1 LARTIPRGSGAY
13 LAALLSLSGCG
24 VGFGSETSPRPGSAS
39 GPADDGGASASPAA
53 AGASTEPPA
62 PACVDGA
69 TRCTDDGTAELCQG
83 GRFVPSAC
91 AASAAC
97 VSGACASLV
106 DGALTLPRE
115 ALLVPGK
122 EGWLNAWRMS
132 APFEKSTATRLA
144 AAPDDAWNGAVELGL
159 RNGCFP
165 EGFTRAFSAGDR
177 GPTHRLFTTRLVN
190 GRERRVR
197 FAAGA
202 EGRISLVLQ
211 RSLLLTTGSDEGEPL
226 RDEVEATA
234 VLPAGT
240 TRLAVLVER
249 TGARAG
255 FWLRLRAEDGG
266 PLADLALAP
275 DVQPVCAP
283 SELLALHERVRVAA
297 TGFDL
302 DLELAWDGLAP
313 RGFVAGSIDVG
324 RDGSPPLVTKA
335 VTASELL
342 RGLPLAVLVPAP
354 TTTRSQI
361 FVRLGA
367 GTPRK
372 VVLFARPDENER
384 ATSLAERV
392 KSLGPTLSEDS
403 RASLEGHL
411 ARVLDELAE
420 GQPDSSYMKA
430 LVDGLEKLVKQAETG
445 ADPYAATTGIV
456 RRAYRS
462 LETGAL
468 QPYLAFVPRSAK
480 PGAKKKR
487 PLVIALHGLDNPAEI
502 ALRTVFGEALGPDD
516 DRGFASRHMPPLAD
530 YGILV
535 AAPFTYG
542 NAGPRPLGEADVL
555 AVIDAMRRAYPV
567 DEDRISI
574 TGYSMGGTGA
584 FLLPLHYPDLFS
596 AAAPLCGYPNL
607 HTYRDVTSVPRAPFE
622 DVLIKKRGSV
632 FFAENGLHV
641 PFSVVHGGQDDPAR
655 SAVLVERMREVG
667 VPVRF
672 DVQDDLGH
680 DVWTYAYE
688 DGEMLAWLA
697 AKKRP
702 RAPERV
708 RLVASEPRYD
718 RAYWVRLLAA
728 TEIGSGEP
736 ARIEARFV
744 KAEQRIEVTTSRVR
758 AFALELKS
766 LELKGALT
774 VVVDGQTLAVPDAPE
789 IAYLERLEQG
799 FVLSA
804 KAPRLEGWKRGAVAG
819 PLDDWFRHRAL
830 IVYGTQDPRSAD
842 ANRLLA
848 EHLASARHWKE
859 AHFPVIADV
868 DLRAEDRV
876 GRSLVLVGS
885 PRTNKV
891 TAQFER
897 AFPVKF
903 EPDALSFRGARYE
916 GADVGVAMIRPHP
929 DDAGEYLVL
938 YAGVGHRGVLAA
950 RNLPELL
957 PDYLVFDD
965 RMTERRGGRLLA
977 GRAVLAGGFFGD
989 AWE

>member
-1 LARTIPRGSGAY
+1 MARTIPRGSGAY

-24 VGFGSETSPRPGSAS
+24 VGFGSETAPRPGPVS
-39 GPADDGGASASPAA
+39 GPADDAGPSASVAPAPSA
-53 AGASTEPPA
+53 QPAA
-62 PACVDGA
+62 PACREGE
-69 TRCTDDGTAELCQG
+69 TRCTDDGTAERCQG
-83 GRFVPSAC
+83 GHFTPSPC
-91 AASAAC
+91 AANEAC
-97 VSGACASLV
+97 VTGACASLV
-106 DGALTLPRE
+106 DDALTLPRE
-115 ALLVPGK
+115 ALFVPGK
-122 EGWLNAWRMS
+122 EGWLDAWRVS
-132 APFEKSTATRLA
+132 APFEKTTATRLA
-144 AAPDDAWNGAVELGL
+144 ATPDDAWNGSVELGL
-159 RNGCFP
+159 RNACFP
-165 EGFTRAFSAGDR
+165 EGFVRAFAVGDR
-177 GPTHRLFTTRLVN
+177 GPTFRLFTTRVVN
-190 GRERRVR
+190 GRARTVR

-211 RSLLLTTGSDEGEPL
+211 RSLVLSTGSDEGEPL

-234 VLPAGT
+234 TLPAGT
-240 TRLAVLVER
+240 SRLVVLVER

-266 PLADLALAP
+266 PLADVAFAP
-275 DVQPVCAP
+275 DSQPVCAA
-283 SELLALHERVRVAA
+283 SELLALHERVMVTA
-297 TGFDL
+297 TGFQL
-302 DLELAWDGLAP
+302 GLAPAWDGLAP
-313 RGFVAGSIDVG
+313 RSFVAGSLDVA
-324 RDGSPPLVTKA
+324 RDAGTPLASRPVTFA
-335 VTASELL
+335 ELL
-342 RGLPLAVLVPAP
+342 RGVPLDVPIAAP
-354 TTTRSQI
+354 KAGRSD
-361 FVRLGA
+361 VRVSLGA
-367 GTPRK
+367 GPPRRLPLL
-372 VVLFARPDENER
+372 VRPKLNER
-384 ATSLAERV
+384 VADLASR
-392 KSLGPTLSEDS
+392 LAALAAGLSEDS
-403 RASLEGHL
+403 RASLEGLL
-411 ARVLDELAE
+411 ARAQGELTAGQTDEGYVRGLLDE
-420 GQPDSSYMKA
+420 
-430 LVDGLEKLVKQAETG
+430 LEKLVKKAEGG
-445 ADPYAATTGIV
+445 ADPYAGSSGVV

-462 LETGAL
+462 RETGAL
-468 QPYLAFVPRSAK
+468 EPYLAFVPRSAK
-480 PGAKKKR
+480 PGGKKR
-487 PLVIALHGLDNPAEI
+487 PLVVALHGLDNAAEI
-502 ALRTVFGEALGPDD
+502 ALRTVFGEAPKPDD
-516 DRGFASRHMPPLAD
+516 DRGFAARHLPPLAD
-530 YGILV
+530 YGTLV
-535 AAPFTYG
+535 VAPFTYG

-555 AVIDAMRRAYPV
+555 AVIDAMRRVYPV
-567 DEDRISI
+567 DEDRISV

-607 HTYRDVTSVPRAPFE
+607 HTYRDVTGVPHAPFE

-641 PFSVVHGGQDDPAR
+641 PFSVVHGGKDDPAR

-708 RLVASEPRYD
+708 RLVATEPRYD

-728 TEIGSGEP
+728 TDVASGEP
-736 ARIEARFV
+736 ARIEARLV
-744 KAEQRIEVTTSRVR
+744 KAESRIEVTTSRVR
-758 AFALELKS
+758 AFALELRS
-766 LELKGALT
+766 LELKGSLT
-774 VVVDGQTLAVPDAPE
+774 VVVDGQSLAVPDAPE

-799 FVLSA
+799 FVLSS
-804 KAPRLEGWKRGAVAG
+804 KEPRIDGWKRGAVAG
-819 PLDDWFRHRAL
+819 PLDDWLRHRAL
-830 IVYGTQDPRSAD
+830 IVYGTQDPRAVD

-868 DLRAEDRV
+868 ELRAEDRV
-876 GRSLVLVGS
+876 GKSLVLVGS
-885 PRTNKV
+885 PHTNSV
-891 TAQFER
+891 TAQFAR
-897 AFPVKF
+897 AFPVQL
-903 EPDALSFRGARYE
+903 EPGALTFRGARHE

-957 PDYLVFDD
+957 PDYVVFDD
-965 RMTERRGGRLLA
+965 RMNERRGGRLLA